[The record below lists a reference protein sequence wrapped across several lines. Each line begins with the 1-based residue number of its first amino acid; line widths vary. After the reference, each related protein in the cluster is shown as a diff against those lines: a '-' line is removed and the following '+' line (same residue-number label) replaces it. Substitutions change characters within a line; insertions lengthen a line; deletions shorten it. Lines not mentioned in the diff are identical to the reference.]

1 MRAFTPRAE
10 SFFTS
15 RSASTRVL
23 YAASWMVQL
32 PRATLAFGALLTSVV
47 CRGFTGVLAGAV
59 ASARGV
65 GTSVLDGRRSVSFS
79 GAEALVVAL
88 ALPVVLG
95 PVVDVG
101 APADCTAAP
110 RDAPAVVTL
119 AAAGGVTV
127 VVAVE
132 Q

>member
-32 PRATLAFGALLTSVV
+32 PRVTLAFGALLASVV
-47 CRGFTGVLAGAV
+47 RAGFTGVLAGAV

-65 GTSVLDGRRSVSFS
+65 GTSVLDGRRSVSFA
-79 GAEALVVAL
+79 GAEAFVVVLALLVVL
-88 ALPVVLG
+88 APVVE
-95 PVVDVG
+95 VG
-101 APADCTAAP
+101 TPAACTA
-110 RDAPAVVTL
+110 
-119 AAAGGVTV
+119 
-127 VVAVE
+127 
-132 Q
+132 